1 MPNSTLSFTSS
12 SDFRNKLMGK
22 NLPKYVV
29 PGSYTP
35 PNGPTVYEV
44 PINNYSVK
52 DSPDKI
58 SFIPSQEYRD
68 KLIVKNLAPYNVPGA
83 FSPPGG
89 PTNYPTIL
97 SNYSVKD
104 SISFDDVVY
113 HKYLNSLY
121 PLNGFGPNGGYTFGI
136 TFNGVPYT
144 LTPNQGE
151 YDATDAKLPQLS
163 SKYLNQFNIINS
175 FNPYGGYT
183 YLYSVDVKLMNPLYH
198 IPYHDHFV
206 PATYSPYQIFFTPTP
221 TGVSTDSY
229 LAKLGAQTLH
239 QTFKDRID
247 IEIQKNTIGKL
258 SLASLQD
265 PFDISLIL
273 SGKQPIIARNWRI
286 TVPEN
291 PIAAAGDFAT
301 RIAGAYWPVSFIPG
315 DYFDENTNNGVQT
328 SQTSKALDV
337 VNNLTGGFLGPILN
351 KTRNPSQLF
360 LANTGNG
367 QQSALFNNINYNRYQ
382 PSYNKGLIQSVTESI
397 GNAINPNNGT
407 INGGY
412 YVGNKNSEPSTITSP
427 SNEIPTNSYGQQV
440 PMNVYGP
447 SVMGK
452 LFEGNEDKIK
462 FGFGAN
468 PMGQGGGI
476 DGEFSWTSTKGKD
489 GSGYKGK
496 PGGNKG
502 TLDGDFNQIQSVI
515 NQNQST
521 NIEFKQNSILD
532 NTQRIVESADN
543 VAGEK
548 KLRHVGTA
556 INQVSK
562 VFNDGYRE
570 LTKGSRVVSYQDNTN
585 GTEAGIEY
593 CRVFTKDTP
602 YYTYNDLQKGDGIT
616 TSGRRFTNSVL
627 DNTYNLNIAPLKNP
641 GSTNIVQ
648 NANGDFYAKKYM
660 FSIENLAWRT
670 SSRPGYTYDELPV
683 CEKGPNGGR
692 VMWFPPYNL
701 KFSDSSNAEFP
712 GTSFIGR
719 PEPIYTYKNTSRSGS
734 LSWTI
739 IVDSPSVMNRIV
751 DEQLK
756 GIDEKKKDSI
766 LNSFFAG
773 CTKFD
778 IYELAKKY
786 TNFSVN
792 ELYDIQEILNNP
804 RLTSQERVG
813 VIKNI
818 PKDNTGQSSSD
829 DGTNKQSGTPVA
841 PVDFSMFDNQYF
853 YFENDYPDPKTLSTT
868 SSTSFENLISSYISD
883 ANQTKYVNKANS
895 VKFVDES
902 NKNVKSFFDNYIIPS
917 YDRLIKGEV
926 NLISQ
931 LFKAMEQNNTVTIT
945 LTGSASAVAEK
956 DYNINLSTRR
966 IDSVKKFLNNYQ
978 VGGKT
983 LKEFIDNKKITII
996 ETPEGEGATVLA
1008 NDNTGDNN
1016 TVICTKDIQ
1025 IYYNGKIY
1033 DRTTIPNNAVR
1044 SLVNIADVYS
1054 VDAMACRRVR
1064 LEVKAVA
1071 PATPQV
1077 PEPEPIEQLTTTI
1090 NPKPEPTI
1098 DVQKKIKDG
1107 ISKKIIRK
1115 MLSECDYFEMIKSS
1129 DPMIYNSLSQ
1139 KIKYFNPAFHS
1150 MTPEGLNAR
1159 VTFLNQ
1165 CLRPGETIPTV
1176 DEKGNIIKKDAINT
1190 SFGAP
1195 PILVLRIGDYFH
1207 TKIVPDTLSFTYEP
1221 LNYDLNPEGIGVQPM
1236 LVNVQLGF
1244 KIIGG
1249 MGLQGPIDELQNA
1262 LSFNYYA
1269 NTEIYDER
1277 ATPTEDTSKLD
1288 KMLVDNLLAQSNNGK
1303 PINTSQVVNN
1313 GGNTIGEIKTTIP
1326 VTGGEQGQ
1334 ISYQT
1339 IMDKQL
1345 DNVKLYITTISDQLE
1360 KMNKIYNYGFLQLVS
1375 YKTRDYVNGSVG
1387 DVQSVIYGKPNQLTS
1402 GLIDKLFEYVIND
1415 TNIVEG
1421 NSVNPINSYFIKK
1434 GFKPKTDNVI
1444 EMIQQNLVSYIKN
1457 MKSTFSNE
1465 YTNIIQTIILEEQ
1478 NLIQNINKLNF
1489 VKNGYDGKIIDGL
1502 TPKAYFTSG
1511 TTQVSTLSN
1520 IPPIPLNTK
1529 DELLLDLNKMGTT
1542 LKDFNTELKTSKLL
1556 SNEEDFNE
1564 NSVVFRPITKNIGD
1578 YDGATGIEEEKI
1590 EHAKIRFYMLFSS
1603 IFLDSSKLDSFK
1615 NEIIKGPLTTVKNKD
1630 KVKKT
1635 MDDICNDLVKNYKK
1649 EYDAEQNIFTTYKQ
1663 SKTYKDY
1670 TDGIESKMYPKGK
1683 TRIFDFTTVSTD
1695 DVVRSLVEI
1704 GLRMLYSTTP
1714 ISEPKSIFNDKT
1726 KLN

>member
-22 NLPKYVV
+22 NLPKYTV
-29 PGSYTP
+29 PGGYTP
-35 PNGPTVYEV
+35 PNGPKVYEV
-44 PINNYSVK
+44 PINDYSVI

-58 SFIPSQEYRD
+58 SFIPSQQYRNN
-68 KLIVKNLAPYNVPGA
+68 LTGKNLSPYTVLGA

-104 SISFDDVVY
+104 SISFDDVIY

-121 PLNGFGPNGGYTFGI
+121 PLNGFGPTGGYTFAI
-136 TFNGVPYT
+136 TYNGVPNT

-151 YDATDAKLPQLS
+151 YDASDAKLPQT
-163 SKYLNQFNIINS
+163 SKKILDTFYVINS
-175 FNPYGGYT
+175 FNPSNGYN
-183 YLYSVDVKLMNPLYH
+183 YLYSVDVKIKNPLYH
-198 IPYHDHFV
+198 IEYNGNFI
-206 PATYSPYQIFFTPTP
+206 PAFYSPYQIFFSPTP

-229 LAKLGAQTLH
+229 LAKIGAQTLH
-239 QTFKDRID
+239 QTFKNRID
-247 IEIQKNTIGKL
+247 FEIQKNTIGKL

-273 SGKQPIIARNWRI
+273 SGKQPLIARNWRI

-291 PIAAAGDFAT
+291 PIAAVGDFAT

-360 LANTGNG
+360 LGNTGNG
-367 QQSALFNNINYNRYQ
+367 QKSALFNNINYNRYQ
-382 PSYNKGLIQSVTESI
+382 PAYNKGIIQTIIESVS
-397 GNAINPNNGT
+397 NFINPNNGT
-407 INGGY
+407 LEGGY
-412 YVGNKNSEPSTITSP
+412 YVGTPNTEPSTITSP
-427 SNEIPTNSYGQQV
+427 ANEIPTNPYGQQV

-489 GSGYKGK
+489 GSGYKAK
-496 PGGNKG
+496 PGGDKG
-502 TLDGDFNQIQSVI
+502 SLDGDFNQIQSVI

-521 NIEFKQNSILD
+521 NLEFKKNSILD

-570 LTKGSRVVSYQDNTN
+570 LTKGSRVVSYSDNTT
-585 GTEAGIEY
+585 GAEAGVEY

-602 YYTYNDLQKGDGIT
+602 YYTYNDLQKVDGIT
-616 TSGRRFTNSVL
+616 TEGRRFTNSVL
-627 DNTYNLNIAPLKNP
+627 DNTFNLNIAPLKNP
-641 GSTNIVQ
+641 GSTNITQ
-648 NANGDFYAKKYM
+648 NTNGDFYAKKYM

-701 KFSDSSNAEFP
+701 KFSDSSNADFP
-712 GTSFIGR
+712 GTTFIGR
-719 PEPIYTYKNTSRSGS
+719 PEPIYTYKNTSRSGT

-756 GIDEKKKDSI
+756 GIDDKKKDSI

-813 VIKNI
+813 VIQNI

-841 PVDFSMFDNQYF
+841 PVDFSMFNNKYF

-868 SSTSFENLISSYISD
+868 SSTSFENLINTYISD
-883 ANQTKYVNKANS
+883 SNQTKYVDRANS

-917 YDRLIKGEV
+917 YDSLIKGEV

-945 LTGSASAVAEK
+945 LTGSASAVAK
-956 DYNINLSTRR
+956 NNYNINLSTRR

-983 LKEFIDNKKITII
+983 LKEYIDNKKITIV
-996 ETPEGEGATVLA
+996 EKAEGEDITIASSG
-1008 NDNTGDNN
+1008 NTGDNN
-1016 TVICTKDIQ
+1016 AVNCTKDIEV
-1025 IYYNGKIY
+1025 YYNGKIY
-1033 DRTTIPNNAVR
+1033 NRKNIPNNAVR
-1044 SLVNIADVYS
+1044 SLLNIADVYS

-1064 LEVKAVA
+1064 LEV
-1071 PATPQV
+1071 TPFPPKV
-1077 PEPEPIEQLTTTI
+1077 EKIVEDPIEQLTTTI
-1090 NPKPEPTI
+1090 PPKPQPTV
-1098 DVQKKIKDG
+1098 DVSEQIRKG

-1115 MLSECDYFEMIKSS
+1115 MLSECDYFEMVKKT

-1176 DEKGNIIKKDAINT
+1176 DDKGTIIKKDAINT

-1207 TKIVPDTLSFTYEP
+1207 TKIVPDTVSFTYEP

-1236 LVNVQLGF
+1236 LVNVTMNF

-1288 KMLVDNLLAQSNNGK
+1288 KMLVDNILAQSNNSTPK
-1303 PINTSQVVNN
+1303 NTSQVVNN

-1326 VTGGEQGQ
+1326 VEGGEQGQ

-1345 DNVKLYITTISDQLE
+1345 DNVKSYITTISDQLE
-1360 KMNKIYNYGFLQLVS
+1360 KMNKIYNYGILQLIS
-1375 YKTRDYVNGSVG
+1375 YKQRDYVDGNIGG
-1387 DVQSVIYGKPNQLTS
+1387 TTTVIYGKPNQLTN
-1402 GLIDKLFEYVIND
+1402 GLMDKLFDNVISDCTFKDNVVIN
-1415 TNIVEG
+1415 
-1421 NSVNPINSYFIKK
+1421 PILQYYIKK
-1434 GFKPKTDNVI
+1434 GFKVIGGDNVI
-1444 EMIQQNLVSYIKN
+1444 QMISQNMVSYIKN
-1457 MKSTFSNE
+1457 MKSSFSNE
-1465 YTNIIQTIILEEQ
+1465 YTNIIQTIVLEEQ

-1489 VKNGYDGKIIDGL
+1489 ISGGYDGKIIDGL

-1511 TTQVSTLSN
+1511 TTQVSPLSN
-1520 IPPIPLNTK
+1520 TPPIPLNTSE
-1529 DELLLDLNKMGTT
+1529 ELLNDLSKMATT
-1542 LKDFNTELKTSKLL
+1542 LKDYEKSLM
-1556 SNEEDFNE
+1556 E
-1564 NSVVFRPITKNIGD
+1564 NDLIASPLNFDEANATFKPLTNKIGSFD
-1578 YDGATGIEEEKI
+1578 DKEFAS
-1590 EHAKIRFYMLFSS
+1590 IRFYMLFST
-1603 IFLDSSKLDSFK
+1603 IFLDKSKLEAFK
-1615 NEIIKGPLTTVKNKD
+1615 NEIIAGPLKTINNHKKIK
-1630 KVKKT
+1630 KV
-1635 MDDICNDLVKNYKK
+1635 MDDICEDLAKDYQK
-1649 EYDAEQNIFTTYKQ
+1649 EYDAEQKVFTKYKE

-1670 TDGIESKMYPKGK
+1670 TDGIELKLYPKGK

-1695 DVVRSLVEI
+1695 AVVRSLVEI
-1704 GLRMLYSTTP
+1704 GLRLLYSTTP
-1714 ISEPKSIFNDKT
+1714 ISEPKNTFNDKT

>member
-22 NLPKYVV
+22 NLPKYIV

-44 PINNYSVK
+44 PINEYSVI
-52 DSPDKI
+52 DSQDKI
-58 SFIPSQEYRD
+58 SFIPSQEYRN
-68 KLIVKNLAPYNVPGA
+68 KLNGKNLPPYNVPGA
-83 FSPPGG
+83 YTPPGG
-89 PTNYPTIL
+89 PINYPTIL
-97 SNYSVKD
+97 SNYSIKD

-121 PLNGFGPNGGYTFGI
+121 PLNGFGPTGGYTFGI
-136 TFNGVPYT
+136 TYNGVPNT

-151 YDATDAKLPQLS
+151 YGATDAKLPNIGSQ
-163 SKYLNQFNIINS
+163 YLTQYQTINS
-175 FNPYGGYT
+175 FNPYDGYT
-183 YLYSVDVKLMNPLYH
+183 YLYSVDVKITNPLYH
-198 IPYHDHFV
+198 VPYHDQFV
-206 PATYSPYQIFFTPTP
+206 VGTYSPYQIFFSPTP

-229 LAKLGAQTLH
+229 LAKIGAQTLH
-239 QTFKDRID
+239 NTFKNRIGVE
-247 IEIQKNTIGKL
+247 IEKNTIGKL
-258 SLASLQD
+258 SLVSLQD

-273 SGKQPIIARNWRI
+273 SGKQPLIARNWRI

-291 PIAAAGDFAT
+291 PIAALGDFAT
-301 RIAGAYWPVSFIPG
+301 RISGAYWPVSFIPG

-337 VNNLTGGFLGPILN
+337 ANNLTGGFLGPILN

-360 LANTGNG
+360 LGNTGNG
-367 QQSALFNNINYNRYQ
+367 QKSALFNNINYNRYQ
-382 PSYNKGLIQSVTESI
+382 PAYNKGIIQSVIETVA
-397 GNAINPNNGT
+397 NAINPNNGT
-407 INGGY
+407 LSGGY
-412 YVGNKNSEPSTITSP
+412 YVGNSNTEPSTLTSP
-427 SNEIPTNSYGQQV
+427 ANEIPTNSYGQQV
-440 PMNVYGP
+440 PMDMYGP
-447 SVMGK
+447 SEMGK
-452 LFEGNEDKIK
+452 LFEGNIDKIK

-489 GSGYKGK
+489 GSGYKAK
-496 PGGNKG
+496 PGGDKG
-502 TLDGDFNQIQSVI
+502 SLDGDFNQIQSVI
-515 NQNQST
+515 NKNQST

-641 GSTNIVQ
+641 GSTNITQ
-648 NANGDFYAKKYM
+648 NKNGDFYAKKYM

-701 KFSDSSNAEFP
+701 KFSDSSNADFN

-719 PEPIYTYKNTSRSGS
+719 PEPIYTYKNTSRSGT

-756 GIDEKKKDSI
+756 GIDDKKKDSI

-813 VIKNI
+813 VIQNI

-829 DGTNKQSGTPVA
+829 NGTNKQTGTPA
-841 PVDFSMFDNQYF
+841 TPVDFSMFNKKYF
-853 YFENDYPDPKTLSTT
+853 YFENDYPDPKTLSKT

-883 ANQTKYVNKANS
+883 GNQTKYVNQASS
-895 VKFVDES
+895 VSFVDGG
-902 NKNVKSFFDNYIIPS
+902 NKNVKSFFENTIIPS
-917 YDRLIKGEV
+917 YDSLIKGEV
-926 NLISQ
+926 NLVSQ

-945 LTGSASAVAEK
+945 LTGSASAVAK
-956 DYNINLSTRR
+956 NNYNVNLSTRR

-983 LKEFIDNKKITII
+983 LKEYIDNKKITIV
-996 ETPEGEGATVLA
+996 EKAEGEDITITSG
-1008 NDNTGDNN
+1008 DNTSDTTNFN
-1016 TVICTKDIQ
+1016 EVSCTKDIE
-1025 IYYNGKIY
+1025 IYYQGKKY
-1033 DRTTIPNNAVR
+1033 SRKTSPNNAVR
-1044 SLVNIADVYS
+1044 SLLNIADVYS

-1064 LEVKAVA
+1064 LDVEAKAPTVQ
-1071 PATPQV
+1071 QV
-1077 PEPEPIEQLTTTI
+1077 QEPEPIEQLTTTI
-1090 NPKPEPTI
+1090 NPKPQPTI

-1115 MLSECDYFEMIKSS
+1115 MLSECDYFEMIKST
-1129 DPMIYNSLSQ
+1129 DPMIYNSISQ

-1207 TKIVPDTLSFTYEP
+1207 TKIVPDSVSFSYDP
-1221 LNYDLNPEGIGVQPM
+1221 MNYDLNPEGIGVQPM
-1236 LVNVQLGF
+1236 FVNVQMNF

-1269 NTEIYDER
+1269 NTEMYDER

-1288 KMLVDNLLAQSNNGK
+1288 KMMVDNILAQSNNAT
-1303 PINTSQVVNN
+1303 PVNTSQVVNN

-1326 VTGGEQGQ
+1326 VDGGEQGQ

-1345 DNVKLYITTISDQLE
+1345 DNVKGYITTISDQFE

-1375 YKTRDYVNGSVG
+1375 YKTRDYVEGYIGVI
-1387 DVQSVIYGKPNQLTS
+1387 QSEIYGKPNQLTNN
-1402 GLIDKLFEYVIND
+1402 LIDKLFDYVIRDCDITGESIN
-1415 TNIVEG
+1415 
-1421 NSVNPINSYFIKK
+1421 NPILDYFNKK
-1434 GFKPKTDNVI
+1434 GFSKPSSDHTIDMV
-1444 EMIQQNLVSYIKN
+1444 QQNLISYIKN
-1457 MKSTFSNE
+1457 IKSSFSNE
-1465 YTNIIQTIILEEQ
+1465 YTNIIQTIVLEEQ

-1489 VKNGYDGKIIDGL
+1489 IKDGFDGKIVDGL
-1502 TPKAYFTSG
+1502 TPKVYFTSG
-1511 TTQVSTLSN
+1511 TTDVSPLSN
-1520 IPPIPLNTK
+1520 VPPIPLNTSE
-1529 DELLLDLNKMGTT
+1529 ELLGDINKIGTT
-1542 LKDFNTELKTSKLL
+1542 LKDFSEVLKTEKIVN
-1556 SNEEDFNE
+1556 SNALNFDEPSATFK
-1564 NSVVFRPITKNIGD
+1564 PITDNIGD
-1578 YDGATGIEEEKI
+1578 YETGTGK
-1590 EHAKIRFYMLFSS
+1590 ASIRFYMVLSS
-1603 IFLDSSKLDSFK
+1603 VFLDKSKLEEFK
-1615 NEIIKGPLTTVKNKD
+1615 KSILKGPLSTVKNA
-1630 KVKKT
+1630 KKIEKT
-1635 MDDICNDLVKNYKK
+1635 LNEICDDLVKNYKK
-1649 EYDAEQNIFTTYKQ
+1649 EYDAEQKIFTTYKQ
-1663 SKTYKDY
+1663 SKTYNDY
-1670 TDGIESKMYPKGK
+1670 TVGIESKLYPKGK
-1683 TRIFDFTTVSTD
+1683 TRILDFTTVTTN
-1695 DVVRSLVEI
+1695 ETI
-1704 GLRMLYSTTP
+1704 KTTAEGMIKILYSTTP
-1714 ISEPKSIFNDKT
+1714 ITEPKNTFNDKT